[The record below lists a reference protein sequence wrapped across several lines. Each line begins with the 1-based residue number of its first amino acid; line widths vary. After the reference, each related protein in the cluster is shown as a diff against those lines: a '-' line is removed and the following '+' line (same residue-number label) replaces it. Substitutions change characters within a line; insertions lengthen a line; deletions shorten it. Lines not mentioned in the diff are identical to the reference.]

1 MINENDDKESR
12 KRVECQTCKK
22 TFKEKWKL
30 RRHEIIHNRKKQL
43 KCSTCNKN
51 FVLKRELKDHMA
63 VDHDMPWHDISDEIE
78 NSIKMPET
86 YNMDSDIVST
96 SFDSSLSFSK
106 TSEFGLNSNQI
117 PQSLDK
123 SGFDLRNDRSMK
135 NRSIDLQTSD
145 VNQNLND
152 KILMNFESN
161 VSSNVNSLSF
171 RPNSESDFN
180 SDDRLFDTQT
190 ENVEAIRQ
198 YKCQI
203 CKKTFK
209 QKSGLRRHETIHNRK
224 KTFEC
229 TMCNMTF
236 TFKGELK
243 NHMAIDH
250 DVPRAWQFSL
260 VCV

>member
-51 FVLKRELKDHMA
+51 FVFKRELKDHMA
-63 VDHDMPWHDISDEIE
+63 VDHDIPWHDISDEIE
-78 NSIKMPET
+78 NSIKMPDSFSME
-86 YNMDSDIVST
+86 SDIVST
-96 SFDSSLSFSK
+96 SLDPFISFSK
-106 TSEFGLNSNQI
+106 TSESCLNSN
-117 PQSLDK
+117 PNSKSTDENGLDLEN
-123 SGFDLRNDRSMK
+123 SRSMDTE
-135 NRSIDLQTSD
+135 SINLQTSR
-145 VNQNLND
+145 VNQNSND
-152 KILMNFESN
+152 RVLMNSESN
-161 VSSNVNSLSF
+161 IGSNVNLQSV
-171 RPNSESDFN
+171 RPDSESDFN
-180 SDDRLFDTQT
+180 SNYRLFDTQT
-190 ENVEAIRQ
+190 ENVEAIKQ

-229 TMCNMTF
+229 RMCNKTF
-236 TFKGELK
+236 TFKGELR

-250 DVPRAWQFSL
+250 DVPL
-260 VCV
+260 HDLDY